1 MTPETAQK
9 VLEACPDAE
18 WRLLFGLVR
27 WGGLRCPSEVL
38 RLKWQEV
45 DFDHSRF
52 TVHASKTEHHAD
64 GGVRVVP
71 MFPEL
76 RPLFQEAFDLAEVG
90 EDYCIT
96 RYRDQNTN
104 LRTQLTRMLTRAG
117 IKPWPKLFHNLRST
131 RETELFKLTN
141 GNVKAV
147 CSWIGN
153 SPTVA
158 IQHYAQ
164 VTEADIQEAAKMSL
178 INDAEK
184 AVHPTVVNHGKP
196 MQSKKKSSGITPC
209 RYNSKQ
215 RFTAV
220 CNSVQKDQ
228 EWALQDSNL

>member
-1 MTPETAQK
+1 MPAKPNTTPT
-9 VLEACPDAE
+9 EASGWSRCFLNLGHCFR
-18 WRLLFGLVR
+18 RLLILPR
-27 WGGLRCPSEVL
+27 WARIIVSH
-38 RLKWQEV
+38 
-45 DFDHSRF
+45 D
-52 TVHASKTEHHAD
+52 TE
-64 GGVRVVP
+64 
-71 MFPEL
+71 
-76 RPLFQEAFDLAEVG
+76 
-90 EDYCIT
+90 
-96 RYRDQNTN
+96 QNTN